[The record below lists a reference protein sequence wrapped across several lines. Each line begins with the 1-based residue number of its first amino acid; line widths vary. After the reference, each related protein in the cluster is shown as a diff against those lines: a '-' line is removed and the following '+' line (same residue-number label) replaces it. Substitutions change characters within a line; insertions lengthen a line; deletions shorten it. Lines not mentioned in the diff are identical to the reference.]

1 MPKAHPKRQFLED
14 AGALHRHPDRVRADL
29 FARYRFFDPLD
40 KIQVKYEMLRA
51 HAIERRSVV
60 TVAAEFG
67 FSRETYYSVLAAFQ
81 EGGVPGLADGKVGR
95 PGPLKLTPEAA
106 QWVWDLHR
114 GEPDLSGREL
124 AERLAQ
130 EIGVEV
136 HRRTI
141 ERLLG
146 AGGKKNF

>member
-1 MPKAHPKRQFLED
+1 MGPWCILPLERRRPMPKVHPKRQFLED

-51 HAIERRSVV
+51 HAIEKRSVV

-95 PGPLKLTPEAA
+95 PGPVKLTPEAA

-114 GEPDLSGREL
+114 REPDLS
-124 AERLAQ
+124 
-130 EIGVEV
+130 
-136 HRRTI
+136 
-141 ERLLG
+141 
-146 AGGKKNF
+146 